1 MGVDKLKLQM
11 LQLLVY
17 IVSLLNLCN
26 GMPQFLI
33 RRTYKVLVTHPIIPD
48 RKELRVKIETRTRR
62 ELYCLE
68 LRGVRFLIVAF
79 IVVVKGLPPDSDGRS
94 SYVRAAKEIRILNI
108 MLRLLCGLCPCACS
122 NDSLFVAGIR
132 AVACDE
138 NAGNIRIYAI
148 RTDIAIIVKFY

>member
-33 RRTYKVLVTHPIIPD
+33 RRTYKILVTHPIIPD

-68 LRGVRFLIVAF
+68 LKGAILDCGVHSCRKGIAPRFRWTQF
-79 IVVVKGLPPDSDGRS
+79 IRPS
-94 SYVRAAKEIRILNI
+94 
-108 MLRLLCGLCPCACS
+108 CQ
-122 NDSLFVAGIR
+122 
-132 AVACDE
+132 
-138 NAGNIRIYAI
+138 GN
-148 RTDIAIIVKFY
+148 